1 MDFSSEP
8 GPKMG
13 CVVRGRAPV
22 TSLSYHESGE
32 HLFIASEKDSVLRIV
47 DCVNG
52 GSPKDRP
59 SMIKMQRE
67 GIKLVESTHHGHC
80 VLFSPGMNGGV
91 PKKNN
96 VYYHSIHGECFLS
109 ICCYNLR
116 LFPSNTNTCQCMYYF
131 HFDIIR

>member
-59 SMIKMQRE
+59 TMIKMQRE

-109 ICCYNLR
+109 ICCIISIFIHLI
-116 LFPSNTNTCQCMYYF
+116 LIHDMYYVC
-131 HFDIIR
+131 IIFISI